1 VATDRSIKQAFREYF
16 EQRRPK
22 AITEEVWGELLK
34 SLAPVSESYLRELV
48 RGTGLPF
55 DQPFAGV
62 RQHDFEELETSLR
75 EILAVYERA
84 TAAGD
89 RPRARY
95 CRKQVIAAKDRAKF
109 IAHNERT
116 PPEKQAAKLE
126 MVEWMMVW
134 LENPPVFPDWVELR
148 KRSQTFGA
156 G

>member
-1 VATDRSIKQAFREYF
+1 
-16 EQRRPK
+16 
-22 AITEEVWGELLK
+22 
-34 SLAPVSESYLRELV
+34 
-48 RGTGLPF
+48 
-55 DQPFAGV
+55 
-62 RQHDFEELETSLR
+62 
-75 EILAVYERA
+75 VYERA